1 MCTKRR
7 SRLLLLLA
15 AAVVSERFG
24 EDGVGVEDWSKTF
37 GLCVCARACVEAVYC
52 EEKLD
57 DGFALI

>member
-1 MCTKRR
+1 M
-7 SRLLLLLA
+7 
-15 AAVVSERFG
+15 VSERFG

-37 GLCVCARACVEAVYC
+37 GCVCVCVEAVYC

>member
-7 SRLLLLLA
+7 SRLLLLLLLA

-37 GLCVCARACVEAVYC
+37 GLCVCVEAVYC
-52 EEKLD
+52 DEKLD